1 MSQEASISP
10 PLFGINEFFNQ
21 DVQTATERIEL
32 SFTPFVQGD
41 TISMDLNFAYESDF
55 IEING
60 EGDEPIA
67 NPYPTINRRS
77 LKTDV
82 KVESGRTLI
91 MCSSIQRK
99 KFSEVNRI
107 DFLADLP
114 LIGSLFQAHEMKEQ
128 ELDVVI
134 VMSPRLLSE
143 TPSEEISCE

>member
-1 MSQEASISP
+1 
-10 PLFGINEFFNQ
+10 
-21 DVQTATERIEL
+21 VQTITECIEV
-32 SFTPFVQGD
+32 SFTPEIQGN
-41 TISMDLNFAYESDF
+41 TISMDLNFAYQSEF
-55 IEING
+55 LETN
-60 EGDEPIA
+60 EKGDEPIA
-67 NPYPTINRRS
+67 NPCPIIQRHS
-77 LKTDV
+77 LGTDV

-91 MCSSIQRK
+91 IGTSIQRK

-143 TPSEEISCE
+143 TNSEDINRE